1 MRVYGFKEN
10 SAGIMEVE
18 NSLEAEQAFVGGL
31 IEVYCIGNYLDVVC
45 NEEGKIN
52 GLELRVAHI
61 ENGKIMEVIAGDCFV
76 CRHNDMGE
84 FESIKDED
92 IDYIKEKLKPV
103 VFVIGNRVYVREN

>member
-18 NSLEAEQAFVGGL
+18 NSLEAEQSFVGGL
-31 IEVYCIGNYLDVVC
+31 IEVYCIGNLLDVVC

-84 FESIKDED
+84 FESIRDED
-92 IDYIKEKLKPV
+92 IDYIKERLKPV
-103 VFVIGNRVYVREN
+103 VFIMNNRVYVREN

>member
-10 SAGIMEVE
+10 SADIMEVE

-84 FESIKDED
+84 FESIRDED
-92 IDYIKEKLKPV
+92 IDYIKERLKPV
-103 VFVIGNRVYVREN
+103 VFIMNNRVYVREN